1 MATKVTMSKTG
12 RITLPAE
19 IRRALDLDGEAE
31 FLVEA
36 SEQGEGIL
44 LRPVVTMLREDAWAY
59 TAEELASIRR
69 GLDDVREGRV
79 RPADESFFRGLAD
92 VAEE

>member
-1 MATKVTMSKTG
+1 MATKVTMSKSG

-31 FLVEA
+31 FLVEE

-59 TAEELASIRR
+59 TAEHRNRLERAIEDS
-69 GLDDVREGRV
+69 REGRI
-79 RPADESFFRGLAD
+79 RSLTEEQLDELLA
-92 VAEE
+92 AQ

>member
-31 FLVEA
+31 FLVEE

-59 TAEELASIRR
+59 TAEHRSRLEQAIEDS
-69 GLDDVREGRV
+69 REGRT
-79 RPADESFFRGLAD
+79 RSLTEEQLDELLAGQQ
-92 VAEE
+92 

>member
-1 MATKVTMSKTG
+1 MSKTG

-31 FLVEA
+31 FLVEE

-59 TAEELASIRR
+59 TAEHRNRLERAIEDS
-69 GLDDVREGRV
+69 REGRI
-79 RPADESFFRGLAD
+79 RSLTEEQLDELLA
-92 VAEE
+92 AQ

>member
-1 MATKVTMSKTG
+1 MSKTG

-31 FLVEA
+31 FLVEE

-79 RPADESFFRGLAD
+79 QPADESFFRGLAD

>member
-31 FLVEA
+31 FLVEE

-59 TAEELASIRR
+59 TAEHRSRLERAIEDS
-69 GLDDVREGRV
+69 REGRT
-79 RPADESFFRGLAD
+79 RSLTEEQLDELLAGQQ
-92 VAEE
+92 

>member
-31 FLVEA
+31 FLVEE

-59 TAEELASIRR
+59 TAEHRNRLERAIEDS
-69 GLDDVREGRV
+69 REGRI
-79 RPADESFFRGLAD
+79 RSLTEEQLDELLA
-92 VAEE
+92 AQ